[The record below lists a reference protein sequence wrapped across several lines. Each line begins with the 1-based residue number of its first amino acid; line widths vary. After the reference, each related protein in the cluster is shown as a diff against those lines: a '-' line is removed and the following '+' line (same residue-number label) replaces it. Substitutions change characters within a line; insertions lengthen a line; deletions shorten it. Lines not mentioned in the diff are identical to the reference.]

1 MQAKNMTLSMIE
13 AFGNGRNAEKRRR
26 LNVLLV
32 DDDRDMTETLGDVLR
47 EKSYHVEIANSG
59 NEAIQRVKNRPFDA
73 ILLDIRMPGINGVE
87 TYKEIKKIRPESL
100 VMFMT
105 AQSVE
110 DLVAEVLEDGAY
122 GIMYK
127 PVKIEEALKFIEES
141 RRGVLIMFVDID
153 MSEYTK
159 LITYL
164 EKKRYRVAKATGGE
178 EAIRLVQERDF
189 DVVFIQA
196 KMPVMNGLET
206 FEFIRQIRPTIKVV
220 MTTNYRTGMEDLID
234 QALRDNTYACI
245 YKPFDVKK
253 ILYMLEEVV
262 SGKLAEQI
270 REHPRARVG
279 RRLIPAQP

>member
-1 MQAKNMTLSMIE
+1 MAE
-13 AFGNGRNAEKRRR
+13 AFGSGRNVEKRRK

-32 DDDRDMTETLGDVLR
+32 DDDRDMTETLGDILR
-47 EKSYHVEIANSG
+47 EKNYHVEIAHNG

-73 ILLDIRMPGINGVE
+73 ILLDIKMPGINGVE

-110 DLVAEVLEDGAY
+110 DLVAGALEEGAY

-127 PVKIEEALKFIEES
+127 PIKVEETLKFIEET
-141 RRGVLIMFVDID
+141 RKGFLIMFVDID

-159 LITYL
+159 LIPYL
-164 EKKRYRVAKATGGE
+164 EKKNFRVAKANSGE
-178 EAIRLVQERDF
+178 EAIQLVQERDF

-206 FEFIRQIRPTIKVV
+206 FKHLRKIRSAIKVV
-220 MTTNYRTGMEDLID
+220 MTTNYRTGLEDLID
-234 QALRDNTYACI
+234 QTLQENAYACI

-253 ILYMLEEVV
+253 VLDLLDEIV
-262 SGKLAEQI
+262 SGK
-270 REHPRARVG
+270 PT
-279 RRLIPAQP
+279 

>member
-1 MQAKNMTLSMIE
+1 MTLNMNQ
-13 AFGNGRNAEKRRR
+13 AFGSGRNVEKKRA

-32 DDDRDMTETLGDVLR
+32 DDDREMTETLGDILR

-73 ILLDIRMPGINGVE
+73 ILLDIKMPGINGVE

-110 DLVAEVLEDGAY
+110 DLVAEALEDGAY

-127 PVKIEEALKFIEES
+127 PIKVEEAVKFIEET

-164 EKKRYRVAKATGGE
+164 EKRRYRVAKATSGE
-178 EAIRLVQERDF
+178 EAIQLVQERDF

-196 KMPVMNGLET
+196 RMPVMNGLET
-206 FEFIRQIRPTIKVV
+206 FKRMRQIRSNIKVV

-234 QALRDNTYACI
+234 QTLQENAYACI
-245 YKPFDVKK
+245 YKPFDAKK
-253 ILYMLEEVV
+253 VLYLLEEAV
-262 SGKLAEQI
+262 SGKPTMQI
-270 REHPRARVG
+270 QEREY
-279 RRLIPAQP
+279 